1 MKRETKVY
9 ISSIILASICLLIG
23 ILSGISGVMGN
34 ALILVVLILTI
45 PFIFFQYE
53 KYRRIRDMEEKFP
66 HFLRDLTESIRSG
79 MPLTQAIRSAAKM
92 NYGRFLTPEIRKI
105 ANQISWGM
113 PLNKALDQFAERVK
127 RSKRLNAATRI
138 IKEAYFSG
146 GDVASILNSIAE
158 TTTLLREAER
168 EKKSILNQYV
178 VLMYGIC
185 IVFLVIVV
193 VVTRFILPIFETE
206 MGMEEAGLMNPCEVC
221 RGILCNS
228 ICSFYS
234 FIAKSLLRLEAGPK
248 AYYVSLFFLMAIIQA
263 SFAGVIIGEMT
274 EKSIIVGL
282 RHSVILAGISWGV
295 FLILIQMGMLG

>member
-1 MKRETKVY
+1 MKTETKVY
-9 ISSIILASICLLIG
+9 ISSAFLASICLLIG
-23 ILSGISGVMGN
+23 ILSGVSGVMGN
-34 ALILVVLILTI
+34 ALILVVLILSA

-53 KYRRIRDMEEKFP
+53 KYRRIKDMEEKFP

-79 MPLTQAIRSAAKM
+79 MPLTQAIRAAAKT
-92 NYGRFLTPEIRKI
+92 NYGKFLTPEIRRI

-127 RSKRLNAATRI
+127 RSKRLSAATGI

-158 TTTLLREAER
+158 TTTLLREAEK

-178 VLMYGIC
+178 VLIYGIC

-193 VVTRFILPIFETE
+193 VVARFIFPIFEAGV
-206 MGMEEAGLMNPCEVC
+206 GMEEAGLLNPCEVC
-221 RGILCNS
+221 RGAPCIL

-234 FIAKSLLRLEAGPK
+234 FIGNSVLRVEAGPE
-248 AYYVSLFFLMAIIQA
+248 AYYISLFFLMAIIQA
-263 SFAGVIIGEMT
+263 SFAGLIIGEMV
-274 EKSIIVGL
+274 EKSLIAGL
-282 RHSVILAGISWGV
+282 RHSAILAGISWGV